1 MNRISLFLAQLEIKD
16 GVVTGLQK
24 TGAGRNGLTVLFGA
38 VGMVTALIVV
48 WAIFIRKRPNEAS
61 KRYRYRSSRDSA
73 EEGTNGVSNPAAEAE
88 ALRDRRKRRRKRRP
102 RNPTL
107 AETGG
112 LPPVR
117 TDAYLE
123 DPP

>member
-61 KRYRYRSSRDSA
+61 RRYRYRSSRDSA